1 MKLVGERIFPK
12 LSIVEP
18 RLAGKVI
25 GMLIEL
31 DQAQLLVL
39 ANDSNACYRKIIQ
52 FANESSAAL
61 KAAQKKRDNELIE
74 GYVKRAMDKYCING
88 YDIRLNHIIFMYYH
102 EQKDTET

>member
-39 ANDSNACYRKIIQ
+39 ANDSNACYKKIIQ
-52 FANESSAAL
+52 LAN
-61 KAAQKKRDNELIE
+61 Q
-74 GYVKRAMDKYCING
+74 VINWFK
-88 YDIRLNHIIFMYYH
+88 DMWK
-102 EQKDTET
+102 EQWINFV